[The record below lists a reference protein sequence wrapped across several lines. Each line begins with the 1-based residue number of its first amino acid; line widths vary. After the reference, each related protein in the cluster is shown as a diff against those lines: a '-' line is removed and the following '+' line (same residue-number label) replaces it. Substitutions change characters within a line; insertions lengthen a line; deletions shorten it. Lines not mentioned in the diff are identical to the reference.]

1 MSMKDIACSGHVI
14 KASDLTKILPD
25 EMQKEYTAAIED
37 QNWELV
43 GEILDGNIP
52 TEFPPFESVFVH
64 SDEDS
69 SDGELDK
76 GEIYVCFDET
86 DLFTKAKTP
95 EMVALEKVGIEPKF
109 VRWTTWG

>member
-1 MSMKDIACSGHVI
+1 VGFQC
-14 KASDLTKILPD
+14 
-25 EMQKEYTAAIED
+25 AA
-37 QNWELV
+37 
-43 GEILDGNIP
+43 
-52 TEFPPFESVFVH
+52 PPGST
-64 SDEDS
+64 
-69 SDGELDK
+69 